1 MGMEFDS
8 DFLLVQKM
16 RMGDETALEEFVIK
30 YYPRIRKYC
39 QLHIDDYDYAED
51 MTQETF
57 VRFFRTLNQY
67 RHYGKAVN
75 YLYVIAGNV
84 CTDYHRKKK
93 EILMEELPDISNR
106 QTDNMEMQV
115 EVRIALESLPDEL
128 REVSVLYF
136 IQEQKQKDIAKILGI
151 SLPLV
156 KYRIRRAR
164 EMLFAYFSEE
174 QT

>member
-1 MGMEFDS
+1 MESDS

-16 RMGDETALEEFVIK
+16 RMGDETALEEFVVK
-30 YYPRIRKYC
+30 YYPRIHKYC

-84 CTDYHRKKK
+84 CIDYHRKKK
-93 EILMEELPDISNR
+93 EIPLEELPDIPDR
-106 QTDNMEMQV
+106 KTDNLDMQI
-115 EVRIALESLPDEL
+115 EVRTALESLTDDL
-128 REVSVLYF
+128 REVAVLYF

-164 EMLFAYFSEE
+164 EMLSAYFKEE
-174 QT
+174 WS